1 MCAKHAKQPSAA
13 PSQPK
18 VASEGGLSIGVDL
31 RAGHIHVAQNESV
44 LDATSELP
52 NEVSAGEIAGR
63 IEFRAAIKEGMDQ
76 LNCGTATLCL
86 TGE

>member
-1 MCAKHAKQPSAA
+1 MWAKHAKQPSAA

-18 VASEGGLSIGVDL
+18 VASEGGFPIGVDL

-63 IEFRAAIKEGMDQ
+63 IEFRAAIKERDGSTKLRHGHD
-76 LNCGTATLCL
+76 LLDW
-86 TGE
+86 